1 NIAKVRI
8 TAFYKDTPAEFEAVM
23 KKLQEKGAVGFIIDL
38 RGTNEGTVEYAART
52 LDVIVPAPSGNQTLA
67 VTYDKNGGKID
78 AWAAESGSIN
88 STFAVLV
95 NNATAG
101 PAELFAAD
109 LKDISSAAI
118 VGTQTKGIQTVQRA
132 FPLDSGDAVILTV
145 ARLETYD
152 ANRNYNGEGITPDVT
167 RQLDQGD
174 SVSLWSIS
182 VSDDAQVREALK
194 LFS

>member
-1 NIAKVRI
+1 
-8 TAFYKDTPAEFEAVM
+8 M
-23 KKLQEKGAVGFIIDL
+23 
-38 RGTNEGTVEYAART
+38 
-52 LDVIVPAPSGNQTLA
+52 
-67 VTYDKNGGKID
+67 
-78 AWAAESGSIN
+78 
-88 STFAVLV
+88 LV